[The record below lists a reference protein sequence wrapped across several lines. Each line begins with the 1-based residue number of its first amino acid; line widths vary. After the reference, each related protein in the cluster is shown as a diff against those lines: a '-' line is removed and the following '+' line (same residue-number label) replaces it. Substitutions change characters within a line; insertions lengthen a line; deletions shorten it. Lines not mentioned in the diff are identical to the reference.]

1 MRSMNLVCF
10 IVFLSSLSLSQ
21 IPNAGFESW
30 VTDPDTNSNPVGWE
44 TTNSYPVVNVE
55 RASPGQLGSYAMK
68 AKTIMVQGFS
78 FPGVAILQAAYNF
91 SATPTKFSAWVKST
105 IMPGDQ
111 AFLIVA
117 LLKGDSIIASQDS
130 CTFKINS
137 TISSLTYVEFP
148 IKVQSALVPDSLLVM
163 VASGLGSS
171 QVGTEII
178 VDDLAFIGGSATSV
192 PEERNLP
199 GAFFLSQNYPNPFN
213 PETVIDYQLPVAGH
227 VSLKVYDLLGR
238 EMATLVDT
246 QLLAGKYKSTWNAAG
261 AGSGI
266 YFYQLRAGDFVQGK
280 KLVLLK

>member
-1 MRSMNLVCF
+1 M
-10 IVFLSSLSLSQ
+10 SQ
-21 IPNAGFESW
+21 IPNAGFENW
-30 VTDPDTNSNPVGWE
+30 VTDADTNYNPVGWQ
-44 TTNSYPVVNVE
+44 TTNSFPVVTVE
-55 RASPGQLGSYAMK
+55 RFTPGFQGSYAMK
-68 AKTIMVQGFS
+68 VKTISYQGFS
-78 FPGVAILQAAYNF
+78 FPGVAILQNRYSFTQIPA
-91 SATPTKFSAWVKST
+91 KFSAYVKST

-117 LLKGDSIIASQDS
+117 LMKGDSVIASQDS

-137 TISSLTYVEFP
+137 TISSFTYVEFP

-163 VASGLGSS
+163 VASGLGSG

-178 VDDLAFIGGSATSV
+178 VDQLAFIGGSATSV
-192 PEERNLP
+192 PEGRNLP
-199 GAFFLSQNYPNPFN
+199 GAFLLSQNYPNPFN
-213 PETVIDYQLPVAGH
+213 PETVIDYQLPVAGQ

-246 QLLAGKYKSTWNAAG
+246 QLLAGRYKSTWNAAG

-266 YFYQLRAGDFVQGK
+266 YFYQLRAGDFVQWK